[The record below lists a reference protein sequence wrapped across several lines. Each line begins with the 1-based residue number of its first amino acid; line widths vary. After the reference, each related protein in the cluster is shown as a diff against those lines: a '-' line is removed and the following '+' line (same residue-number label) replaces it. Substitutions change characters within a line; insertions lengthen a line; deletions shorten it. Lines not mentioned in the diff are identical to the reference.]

1 MTAADRTGE
10 HKAGEGAAGTAVN
23 DSEAGA
29 AAGAGLG
36 AGTAGTGMEATG
48 TGVAGTTGSTAAAGA
63 PARGGS
69 APART
74 LAGTGALIRFA
85 LRRDRIRIPV
95 WIAALLLAHLATLS
109 EFTGLYGDAAA
120 RASLARTLD
129 SPAGLAMSG
138 PRHYLDGGYGTGAM
152 LSHQVLGFY
161 GVLVA
166 LMSVL
171 IVVRHTRAEEETG
184 RAELLRA
191 TVVGRHAPL
200 TAALA
205 VALLADLALAA
216 LLALGLG
223 GSGTEG
229 LDWEGALLYGAVFG
243 GLGLLFAALA
253 AVAAQVNE
261 HARGASGAA
270 VGVLGA
276 AYVLR
281 AAGDVGDGTLSWAS
295 PIGWAQRSY
304 PFVDD
309 SWWPLLL
316 TAAATAGLT
325 GAAYVLSGRRDV
337 GAGLRRPRPGRR
349 TASAALVRPL
359 GFALRLHRG
368 MLTGFCCG
376 ALVLGVMYGSI
387 LGDVEEMLEN
397 VEVVDEAL
405 ARSGGSGFADS
416 FASVVMIVNAVVA
429 AVYVV
434 IAGLRP
440 RAEES
445 AGRAEA
451 LLSTGLSR
459 VRWMWSHLAVAL
471 AGGTAVLLAAGLG
484 FGLAGAASTG
494 DRGLV
499 ASLTGAA
506 LAYAPAL
513 WVTAGVAALLFG
525 WLPRATAVAWT
536 VPVYAFAVGYLGQI
550 LEFPD
555 WMNDLSPFG
564 HVPQLPADAM
574 EWTPVAV
581 LSALAAALLAAGAA
595 GFRRRDLET
604 K

>member
-1 MTAADRTGE
+1 MS
-10 HKAGEGAAGTAVN
+10 AGTA
-23 DSEAGA
+23 
-29 AAGAGLG
+29 
-36 AGTAGTGMEATG
+36 TP
-48 TGVAGTTGSTAAAGA
+48 TT
-63 PARGGS
+63 PA
-69 APART
+69 ART
-74 LAGTGALIRFA
+74 PAAKRHGGGRLLAGTGTLIRFA
-85 LRRDRIRIPV
+85 LRRDRVRIPV
-95 WIAALLLAHLATLS
+95 WIAALLLAHLSTLS
-109 EFTGLYGDAAA
+109 ELTGLYGDAAT
-120 RASLARTLD
+120 RASLAKTMD
-129 SPAGLAMSG
+129 SPAGLAMTG

-191 TVVGRHAPL
+191 TVVGRHAAL

-205 VALLADLALAA
+205 VALITNLVLAA
-216 LLALGLG
+216 LLAAGLG
-223 GSGTEG
+223 GSGTDG
-229 LDWEGALLYGAVFG
+229 LTWQGSLLYGAVFG
-243 GLGLLFAALA
+243 GLGLLFAAVA
-253 AVAAQVNE
+253 AVTVQISE
-261 HARGASGAA
+261 HARGASGTA
-270 VGVLGA
+270 VAVIGL

-309 SWWPLLL
+309 LWWPLLL
-316 TAAATAGLT
+316 MTGFTAVT
-325 GAAYVLSGRRDV
+325 GGVAYVLSGRRDV

-349 TASAALVRPL
+349 TASGVLVRPF

-368 MLTGFCCG
+368 MLAGFCFG
-376 ALVLGVMYGSI
+376 VLLLGSMYGSI
-387 LGDVEEMLEN
+387 LGDVDDMLKN
-397 VEVVDEAL
+397 VDVVDEAL
-405 ARSGGSGFADS
+405 AQAGGRDFVES

-434 IAGLRP
+434 IASLRT

-445 AGRAEA
+445 AGRAES

-471 AGGTAVLLAAGLG
+471 LGGTATLLLAGLG
-484 FGLAGAASTG
+484 FGLTGAASTG
-494 DRGLV
+494 DGGLV
-499 ASLTGAA
+499 LSLTGAA

-525 WLPRATAVAWT
+525 WLPKATAAAWI
-536 VPVYAFAVGYLGQI
+536 VPVYAFVVGYLGQI
-550 LEFPD
+550 LRFPG
-555 WMNDLSPFG
+555 WMNNISPFG
-564 HVPQLPADAM
+564 HVPQLPAAEMD
-574 EWTPVAV
+574 WTPVAV
-581 LSALAAALLAAGAA
+581 LTAVAAALLAAGLA